1 MELTQR
7 LIVCDMCDSEQVAVA
22 GRKAIQW
29 INLSGTASG
38 ASETL
43 EPTHK
48 WIVKQFILPVGD
60 AVPRGSVGRPS
71 LTDVRLVSKVKIQ
84 DLTPAPQ
91 AARWRPLHT
100 GRSHCRVYDEEI
112 VLAPDMENDREE
124 QRRDNES
131 QQPSAAPVACPL
143 GWWRGAL
150 LILLLNTTFFYQGCD
165 RNSTYLSIGAAS
177 PFMVVAVTDE
187 ANWPTRLVSTSFTA
201 LIAGLILL
209 SVALL
214 LICRFV
220 PWLSR
225 LLASRTFLVALS
237 LSVAVLNSFLVSP
250 VVWSYTARLPTMYLI
265 EPIESLLH
273 DDTSSASVIGDA
285 DVVIAA
291 RLYFLLLI
299 VGLYLVI
306 RLVSYVLRRFVLVDA
321 ERWWQFRLGG
331 LMATAVILGTGIGL
345 VVRLIMQE

>member
-48 WIVKQFILPVGD
+48 WIVKQFIRPVGD

-84 DLTPAPQ
+84 DLTPA
-91 AARWRPLHT
+91 

-150 LILLLNTTFFYQGCD
+150 LILL
-165 RNSTYLSIGAAS
+165 
-177 PFMVVAVTDE
+177 
-187 ANWPTRLVSTSFTA
+187 
-201 LIAGLILL
+201 
-209 SVALL
+209 
-214 LICRFV
+214 
-220 PWLSR
+220 
-225 LLASRTFLVALS
+225 
-237 LSVAVLNSFLVSP
+237 
-250 VVWSYTARLPTMYLI
+250 
-265 EPIESLLH
+265 
-273 DDTSSASVIGDA
+273 
-285 DVVIAA
+285 
-291 RLYFLLLI
+291 
-299 VGLYLVI
+299 
-306 RLVSYVLRRFVLVDA
+306 
-321 ERWWQFRLGG
+321 
-331 LMATAVILGTGIGL
+331 
-345 VVRLIMQE
+345 